1 MRLFLNRHRQ
11 IVTIVF
17 PKLSTLSRGVYM
29 YMYMYITIVDAH
41 KESEFVG

>member
-29 YMYMYITIVDAH
+29 YMYITIVDAH